1 MALGFRVRA
10 GAALSIEAAPSSPC
24 SCRRSVRPAVAER
37 HTSCSSEV
45 ALGRVRVRVR
55 ARARARVRVRVRV
68 TVAKRCNEEG
78 DFWY

>member
-1 MALGFRVRA
+1 MGFGGRVRA

-55 ARARARVRVRVRV
+55 VRVRARVRVRDRVRVRVRARVRVRV
-68 TVAKRCNEEG
+68 KG
-78 DFWY
+78 